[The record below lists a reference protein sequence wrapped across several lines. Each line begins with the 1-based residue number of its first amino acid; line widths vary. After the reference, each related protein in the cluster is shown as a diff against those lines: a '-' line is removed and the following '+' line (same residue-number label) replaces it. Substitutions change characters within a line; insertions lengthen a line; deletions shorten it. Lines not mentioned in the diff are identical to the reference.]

1 LFRPEGPKLDF
12 AALRHEVER
21 DDPELCDAFWGGFA
35 GELPFFGIYGKL
47 GETKGSFALLA
58 AMQRLK
64 QEGVRVGLV
73 AMAHGWPALEQ
84 KFRARAEELGV
95 ADRVLQIPFLP
106 HWRVPEFL
114 RSCLAV
120 CCLEQDFPIL
130 FHTPIIAREVLTCG
144 RCLVASTEVIRKLPD
159 HLRLPDGYGCVAISD
174 VWDVE
179 PLAARLAMIVLDPSP
194 LASVAARGRAF
205 AGALQA
211 EAKASG
217 TLEGLLQ
224 SARRRRTRRK
234 ARPVAPDSIEN
245 ASFPVAQAMA
255 QAQGFT
261 HRAIDL
267 ALTREVLSRT
277 EGAIGRGDESLRPA
291 AAAIRIE
298 IALAEAELAAPDTT
312 ESADPLF
319 RLRGRRWGLEDGE
332 LAGLFPVRDANL
344 RIITFD
350 SAELAEQQTR
360 GKRVRKPS
368 PRNIV
373 AFAQADAQRRE
384 RLLVSNL
391 GVRILHLSDGGL
403 TAQEIG
409 ARIGTEN
416 PRAGQPE
423 LLRLI
428 EELFV
433 AGLLRLQEAPTGCA
447 GQGQP
452 LSTDRSE
459 PASSS

>member
-1 LFRPEGPKLDF
+1 
-12 AALRHEVER
+12 
-21 DDPELCDAFWGGFA
+21 
-35 GELPFFGIYGKL
+35 
-47 GETKGSFALLA
+47 
-58 AMQRLK
+58 
-64 QEGVRVGLV
+64 
-73 AMAHGWPALEQ
+73 
-84 KFRARAEELGV
+84 
-95 ADRVLQIPFLP
+95 
-106 HWRVPEFL
+106 
-114 RSCLAV
+114 
-120 CCLEQDFPIL
+120 
-130 FHTPIIAREVLTCG
+130 
-144 RCLVASTEVIRKLPD
+144 
-159 HLRLPDGYGCVAISD
+159 
-174 VWDVE
+174 
-179 PLAARLAMIVLDPSP
+179 
-194 LASVAARGRAF
+194 
-205 AGALQA
+205 
-211 EAKASG
+211 
-217 TLEGLLQ
+217 
-224 SARRRRTRRK
+224 
-234 ARPVAPDSIEN
+234 
-245 ASFPVAQAMA
+245 
-255 QAQGFT
+255 
-261 HRAIDL
+261 
-267 ALTREVLSRT
+267 
-277 EGAIGRGDESLRPA
+277 LRPA